1 MNYTDTCEW
10 TDRQTNRQ
18 TRRHA
23 RRNTPSPSRE
33 SRVVCL
39 FLTHSRHNFNIH
51 RESKKQDT
59 KLLPIK
65 SPNVNRFSN
74 FFPLADSVVNLQ
86 QNVFTH
92 VNIPT
97 RLKYVSTLPCK
108 IYMFKKLSF
117 TNKKIFTPAYK
128 NPIIYCTQLL

>member
-1 MNYTDTCEW
+1 
-10 TDRQTNRQ
+10 
-18 TRRHA
+18 
-23 RRNTPSPSRE
+23 
-33 SRVVCL
+33 VVCL

-97 RLKYVSTLPCK
+97 RLKYVSTLPCE
-108 IYMFKKLSF
+108 IYMFKKLPF
-117 TNKKIFTPAYK
+117 TNKKIFTPAYYLLYTTAVTK
-128 NPIIYCTQLL
+128 RKKLQESVVHDQQLVSQ